1 MITVYLACDSKLQG
15 AARMLRDK
23 LGTRG
28 IMVTSRWLDNDFD
41 LNWTTEKLIEEA
53 EKDLVDIDEAHYFVL
68 YNPKSHHRGGT
79 GGRHF
84 ETGYAYAHGKLL
96 IYCSEEVE
104 NVFHNLIDIHVVMKD
119 KETFN
124 DFVDTLANVIHSIK
138 EDE

>member
-28 IMVTSRWLDNDFD
+28 IMVTSRWLDNDFT
-41 LNWTTEKLIEEA
+41 LPWTKEQLYDEA
-53 EKDLVDIDEAHYFVL
+53 LKDLIDIDEAKYFVL
-68 YNPKSHHRGGT
+68 YNPKSHHRSGT

-84 ETGYAYAHGKLL
+84 ETGYAWATLKPI

-104 NVFHNLIDIHVVMKD
+104 NVFHHLSTISIELKD

-138 EDE
+138 E